1 MPVTYQQVQQLAHE
15 LPLEERV
22 MLAND
27 LLADAGPDLF
37 AGDDAA
43 WDAEIAR
50 RVAEIKA
57 GTAETISLEE
67 FEKSMRST
75 LGE

>member
-1 MPVTYQQVQQLAHE
+1 MPTTYQQVQQLAHK
-15 LPLEERV
+15 LPLEERM

-27 LLADAGPDLF
+27 LLETAGPDFF

-43 WDAEIAR
+43 WDSEIAR

-57 GTAETISLEE
+57 GTAETCSLEE
-67 FEKSMRST
+67 IEADWRAI